1 MTLPAADPSP
11 TIPSLPLLDVRAL
24 RVHIPTPGGL
34 ARAVDGVDLR
44 LSPGERLG
52 LVGESG
58 CGKSLTARAIIGLLP
73 ASARVTGA
81 IDVEGRDTLPMPANE
96 RRALRGKGIAM
107 VFQDPMT
114 YLNPVFT
121 VGNQIA
127 EALPKPMTAIERR
140 ARVVELLRRVR
151 LPEPE
156 CAADSYPWQLSGGMR
171 QRALIAMAIAASP
184 RLLIADEPT
193 TALDVSV
200 QAAVL
205 DLLDDLVREA
215 GMSLLLISHDLG
227 VVARVCDRVAVMYAG
242 RIVEEGPAR
251 AVLGEPAHPYT
262 RGLLGALRAL
272 DAGRVA
278 ATIPGQVHPPT
289 DHPPGCRFH
298 PRCPV
303 VIDRCRVE
311 DPTPRAVATGH
322 VAVCHVL
329 DGKA

>member
-1 MTLPAADPSP
+1 MNPPDPILPS
-11 TIPSLPLLDVRAL
+11 SPLLDIRDL
-24 RVHIPTPGGL
+24 CVHIPTPGGL

-44 LSPGERLG
+44 LSSGERLG

-58 CGKSLTARAIIGLLP
+58 CGKSLTARAAIGLLP
-73 ASARVTGA
+73 HGARVTGRVSF
-81 IDVEGRDTLPMPANE
+81 DGRDTVSMPEPE
-96 RRALRGKGIAM
+96 RRALRGSGIAM

-127 EALPKPMTAIERR
+127 EALPGSIATSERR
-140 ARVVELLRRVR
+140 VRVVELLRRVR

-156 CAADSYPWQLSGGMR
+156 RAATSYPWQLSGGMR

-193 TALDVSV
+193 TALDVTV
-200 QAAVL
+200 QAGVL
-205 DLLDDLVREA
+205 DLLDDLVRET

-242 RIVEEGPAR
+242 KIIEEGTA
-251 AVLGEPAHPYT
+251 ADVLGAPAHPYT
-262 RGLLGALRAL
+262 RGLLTALRAL
-272 DAGRVA
+272 DAGRVS

-289 DHPPGCRFH
+289 NHPPGCRFH
-298 PRCPV
+298 PRCRDA
-303 VIDRCRVE
+303 IERCRNEEPTMRGIGAGRTAACHLVE
-311 DPTPRAVATGH
+311 CAT
-322 VAVCHVL
+322 
-329 DGKA
+329 

>member
-1 MTLPAADPSP
+1 MTATAPTPVSPPA
-11 TIPSLPLLDVRAL
+11 PLLDIRDL
-24 RVHIPTPGGL
+24 RVHIPVPGGL

-44 LSPGERLG
+44 IAPGERVG

-58 CGKSLTARAIIGLLP
+58 CGKSLTARAVIGLLP
-73 ASARVTGA
+73 KSARVTGA
-81 IDVEGRDTLPMPANE
+81 VSFDGRDSVSMPEPE
-96 RRALRGKGIAM
+96 RRALRGSGIAM

-127 EALPKPMTAIERR
+127 EALPSSIATAERP

-156 CAADSYPWQLSGGMR
+156 RAAASYPWQLSGGMR

-193 TALDVSV
+193 TALDVTV
-200 QAAVL
+200 QAGVL
-205 DLLDDLVREA
+205 DLLDDLVRET

-242 RIVEEGPAR
+242 KIVEEGTA
-251 AVLGEPAHPYT
+251 AGVLGAPAHPYT

-272 DAGRVA
+272 DAGRVS

-289 DHPPGCRFH
+289 HHPPGCRFH
-298 PRCPV
+298 PRCRDA
-303 VIDRCRVE
+303 IDRCRREEPGMRPVG
-311 DPTPRAVATGH
+311 DGLVAACH
-322 VAVCHVL
+322 LVA
-329 DGKA
+329 DAP